1 MVLVSCRW
9 RSGRPSHTPRTPR
22 SSTSGTYTGTS
33 LSSSLALSC
42 SPGCST
48 AGRTRRFPWSSGRK
62 IFCKNL
68 GPENILI
75 KTHRVAFSTRG
86 SETSFLDVVLA
97 VVRGGDQVDKVGV
110 LVVLEPGEL
119 RHQHSSSVLP
129 LLFHLMSSVKLF
141 LQHRSDLKIDKFYQ
155 TVIF

>member
-9 RSGRPSHTPRTPR
+9 RSGRPSRTPRTPR

-33 LSSSLALSC
+33 PSSSLAESC

-48 AGRTRRFPWSSGRK
+48 AGRNRRFPWNSGRK
-62 IFCKNL
+62 IFCKKL

-97 VVRGGDQVDKVGV
+97 VVRGGYQVDKVGV

-119 RHQHSSSVLP
+119 GHQHSSSVLP
-129 LLFHLMSSVKLF
+129 LLLHLVSSVKLF
-141 LQHRSDLKIDKFYQ
+141 LQHRSDLKIDKFDKR
-155 TVIF
+155 VIF